1 MPEQGAHTAR
11 RQPGAG
17 EVTMAGAIKPSRG
30 QTKGMSMRAAVESL
44 WISACLAASTVAQ
57 LLSNHGG

>member
-1 MPEQGAHTAR
+1 
-11 RQPGAG
+11 
-17 EVTMAGAIKPSRG
+17 MAGAIKPSRG